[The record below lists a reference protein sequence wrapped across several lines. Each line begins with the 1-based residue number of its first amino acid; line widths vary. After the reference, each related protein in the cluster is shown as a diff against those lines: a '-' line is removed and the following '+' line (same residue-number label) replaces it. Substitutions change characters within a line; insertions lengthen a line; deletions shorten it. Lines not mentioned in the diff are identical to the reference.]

1 MKFAVIT
8 WLVQMLKNKAANIF
22 LAWIILSMIYL
33 AVVTLTGVLISNS
46 SSKEW
51 LESVDNVVT
60 VQVSDPN
67 AKSEV
72 DDDSTRL
79 ETIVK
84 KLRITA
90 GINKIKILDEEQ
102 TLGLLNNWLSQDILN
117 DINLPALIEVK
128 LSNSINKEQISQ
140 KIRSLTTGVSI
151 DDHSRWKQKLMLLI
165 DTIENIGWMIFILV
179 LIVCS
184 TSIIFAIAMTI
195 TNNSEVINL
204 IDLMG
209 GGSSFI
215 ARVFQKQVLLVMG
228 PSALIGSFAAA
239 LTLFIL
245 NDYLGTLLQGIL
257 PGSISSLGAKLDF
270 WEWSLIA
277 STPLV
282 YIFLSL
288 IIVRVSVVA
297 FLSKLK

>member
-1 MKFAVIT
+1 
-8 WLVQMLKNKAANIF
+8 MLKNKAANIF

-90 GINKIKILDEEQ
+90 GINKIKIFDEEQ

-117 DINLPALIEVK
+117 DINLPSLIEVK
-128 LSNSINKEQISQ
+128 SIKPINKEQISQ
-140 KIRSLTTGVSI
+140 KIGSLIPGVSI
-151 DDHSRWKQKLMLLI
+151 DDHSRWKQKLMFLI
-165 DTIENIGWMIFILV
+165 DTIENLGWIIFILV
-179 LIVCS
+179 LVVCL

-195 TNNSEVINL
+195 ANNSEAINL

-215 ARVFQKQVLLVMG
+215 AEIFQKQILLVIG
-228 PSALIGSFAAA
+228 PAAFIGSFIAIV
-239 LTLFIL
+239 TLFIL
-245 NDYLGTLLQGIL
+245 NDYLATLLSDFL
-257 PGSISSLGAKLDF
+257 PGSISSLGEKLNF
-270 WEWSLIA
+270 WEWSFIA
-277 STPLV
+277 STPLIF
-282 YIFLSL
+282 IFLSL
-288 IIVRVSVVA
+288 ITVRVSVLV
-297 FLSKLK
+297 LLGKLK

>member
-1 MKFAVIT
+1 
-8 WLVQMLKNKAANIF
+8 MLKNKAANIF

-90 GINKIKILDEEQ
+90 GINKIKIFDEEQ

-117 DINLPALIEVK
+117 DINLPSLIEVK
-128 LSNSINKEQISQ
+128 LIKTINKEQISQ
-140 KIRSLTTGVSI
+140 KIGSLIPGVSI
-151 DDHSRWKQKLMLLI
+151 DDHSRWKQKLMFLI
-165 DTIENIGWMIFILV
+165 DTIENLGWIIYILI
-179 LIVCS
+179 LIVCLA
-184 TSIIFAIAMTI
+184 SIIFAITMTI
-195 TNNSEVINL
+195 ANNSEVINL

-215 ARVFQKQVLLVMG
+215 AEIFQKQILLVIG
-228 PSALIGSFAAA
+228 PAALIGSFIA
-239 LTLFIL
+239 LVTLFIL
-245 NDYLGTLLQGIL
+245 NDYLATLLSDFL
-257 PGSISSLGAKLDF
+257 PGSISSLGEKLNF
-270 WEWSLIA
+270 WEWSFIA

-282 YIFLSL
+282 FIFLSL
-288 IIVRVSVVA
+288 ITVRVSVLV
-297 FLSKLK
+297 LLGKPK

>member
-1 MKFAVIT
+1 
-8 WLVQMLKNKAANIF
+8 MLKNKAANIF

-51 LESVDNVVT
+51 LEAVDNVIT

-67 AKSEV
+67 SKSKA
-72 DDDSTRL
+72 DNSTTRL
-79 ETIVK
+79 EAIVK

-90 GINKIKILDEEQ
+90 GIKKIEIFNEEK
-102 TLGLLNNWLSQDILN
+102 TLGLLSNWLNQDILN
-117 DINLPALIEVK
+117 DINLTTLIEVK
-128 LSNSINKEQISQ
+128 LSKPINKEQISQ
-140 KIRSLTTGVSI
+140 KIGSLMPGVSI

-179 LIVCS
+179 LIVCL

-215 ARVFQKQVLLVMG
+215 AKIFQKQVLLVMG
-228 PSALIGSFAAA
+228 PSALIGSFMAIA
-239 LTLFIL
+239 TLFIL
-245 NDYLGTLLQGIL
+245 NDYLATLLQGIL

-282 YIFLSL
+282 FILLSL

-297 FLSKLK
+297 LLSKLK

>member
-1 MKFAVIT
+1 
-8 WLVQMLKNKAANIF
+8 MLKNKAADIF
-22 LAWIILSMIYL
+22 LAWIMLSMIYL

-67 AKSEV
+67 AKSEA
-72 DDDSTRL
+72 DDGSTRL
-79 ETIVK
+79 EAIVK

-90 GINKIKILDEEQ
+90 GIKKIEIFDDEE

-128 LSNSINKEQISQ
+128 LSKPINKEQISQ
-140 KIRSLTTGVSI
+140 KIGSLIPGVSI
-151 DDHSRWKQKLMLLI
+151 DDHSRWKQKLMFLI
-165 DTIENIGWMIFILV
+165 DIIENLGWVIFILV
-179 LIVCS
+179 LIVCL

-195 TNNSEVINL
+195 ANNSEVINL

-215 ARVFQKQVLLVMG
+215 AEIFQKQILFVMG
-228 PSALIGSFAAA
+228 PSALIGSFIAIV
-239 LTLFIL
+239 TLFIL
-245 NDYLGTLLQGIL
+245 NDYLETLLPDII
-257 PGSISSLGAKLDF
+257 PGSISSLGEKLNF

-277 STPLV
+277 SAPLV
-282 YIFLSL
+282 FIFLSL
-288 IIVRVSVVA
+288 VTVRVSVVV
-297 FLSKLK
+297 LLGKLK

>member
-1 MKFAVIT
+1 
-8 WLVQMLKNKAANIF
+8 MLKNRAANIF

-33 AVVTLTGVLISNS
+33 AMVTLTAVLIFNS

-51 LESVDNVVT
+51 LAAVDNVIT

-67 AKSEV
+67 SKSKA
-72 DDDSTRL
+72 DNSTTRL
-79 ETIVK
+79 EAIVK

-90 GINKIKILDEEQ
+90 GIDKIEIFDEEK
-102 TLGLLNNWLSQDILN
+102 TSGLLSNWLSQDILN

-128 LSNSINKEQISQ
+128 LSNPINKEQISQ

-151 DDHSRWKQKLMLLI
+151 DDHSRWKQKLMSLI
-165 DTIENIGWMIFILV
+165 GTIENIGWIIFILV

-215 ARVFQKQVLLVMG
+215 ARVLQKQVLLVMG

-282 YIFLSL
+282 FILLSL

-297 FLSKLK
+297 LLSKLK

>member
-1 MKFAVIT
+1 
-8 WLVQMLKNKAANIF
+8 MLKNKAANIF

-117 DINLPALIEVK
+117 DINLPSLIEVK
-128 LSNSINKEQISQ
+128 LIKPINKEQISQ
-140 KIRSLTTGVSI
+140 QIGSLIPGVSI
-151 DDHSRWKQKLMLLI
+151 DDHSRWKQKLMFLI
-165 DTIENIGWMIFILV
+165 DTIENLGWIIFILI
-179 LIVCS
+179 LIVCLA
-184 TSIIFAIAMTI
+184 SIIFAITMTI
-195 TNNSEVINL
+195 ANNSDVINL
-204 IDLMG
+204 IDIMG

-215 ARVFQKQVLLVMG
+215 AKIFQKQILLVIG
-228 PSALIGSFAAA
+228 PAALIGSFIAIV
-239 LTLFIL
+239 TLFIL
-245 NDYLGTLLQGIL
+245 NDYLATLLSDFL
-257 PGSISSLGAKLDF
+257 PGSISNLGEKLNF
-270 WEWSLIA
+270 WEWSFIA

-282 YIFLSL
+282 FIFLSL
-288 IIVRVSVVA
+288 ITVRVSVLV
-297 FLSKLK
+297 LLGKPK

>member
-1 MKFAVIT
+1 
-8 WLVQMLKNKAANIF
+8 MLKNKAANIF

-90 GINKIKILDEEQ
+90 GINKIKIFDEEQ

-117 DINLPALIEVK
+117 DINLPSLIEVK
-128 LSNSINKEQISQ
+128 LIKPINKEQISQ
-140 KIRSLTTGVSI
+140 KIGSLIPGVSI
-151 DDHSRWKQKLMLLI
+151 DDHSRWKQKLMFLI
-165 DTIENIGWMIFILV
+165 DTIENLGWIIFILI
-179 LIVCS
+179 LIVCLA
-184 TSIIFAIAMTI
+184 SIIFAITMTI
-195 TNNSEVINL
+195 ANNSEVINL

-215 ARVFQKQVLLVMG
+215 AEIFQKQILLVIG
-228 PSALIGSFAAA
+228 PAALIGSFIAIV
-239 LTLFIL
+239 TLFIL
-245 NDYLGTLLQGIL
+245 NDYLATLLSDFL
-257 PGSISSLGAKLDF
+257 PGSISSLGEKLNF
-270 WEWSLIA
+270 WEWSFIA

-282 YIFLSL
+282 FIFLSL
-288 IIVRVSVVA
+288 ITVRVSVLA
-297 FLSKLK
+297 LLGKLK

>member
-1 MKFAVIT
+1 
-8 WLVQMLKNKAANIF
+8 MLKNKAANIF

-72 DDDSTRL
+72 DVASTRL

-90 GINKIKILDEEQ
+90 GINKIEIFDEEQ
-102 TLGLLNNWLSQDILN
+102 TLGLLNSWLSQDILN
-117 DINLPALIEVK
+117 DINLPTLIEVK
-128 LSNSINKEQISQ
+128 LSKPINKEQISQ
-140 KIRSLTTGVSI
+140 TIGSLIPGVSI
-151 DDHSRWKQKLMLLI
+151 DDHSSWKQKLMFLI
-165 DTIENIGWMIFILV
+165 DIIENLGWIIFILI
-179 LIVCS
+179 LIVCLA
-184 TSIIFAIAMTI
+184 SIIFAIAMNI
-195 TNNSEVINL
+195 ANNGEVINL

-215 ARVFQKQVLLVMG
+215 AEIFQKQILLVIG
-228 PSALIGSFAAA
+228 PSALIGSLIAIV
-239 LTLFIL
+239 TLFIL
-245 NDYLGTLLQGIL
+245 NDYLVTTLPDIF
-257 PGSISSLGAKLDF
+257 PGSISSLGEVLNF

-282 YIFLSL
+282 FIFLSL
-288 IIVRVSVVA
+288 ITVWVSVVV
-297 FLSKLK
+297 LLGKLK

>member
-1 MKFAVIT
+1 
-8 WLVQMLKNKAANIF
+8 MLKNKAANIF

-72 DDDSTRL
+72 DVASTRL

-90 GINKIKILDEEQ
+90 GINKIEIFDEEQ
-102 TLGLLNNWLSQDILN
+102 TLGLLNSWLSQDILN
-117 DINLPALIEVK
+117 DINLPTLIEVK
-128 LSNSINKEQISQ
+128 LNKPINKEQISQ
-140 KIRSLTTGVSI
+140 TIGSLIPGVSI
-151 DDHSRWKQKLMLLI
+151 DDHSRWKQKLMFLI
-165 DTIENIGWMIFILV
+165 DIIENLGWIIFILI
-179 LIVCS
+179 LIVCLA
-184 TSIIFAIAMTI
+184 SIIFAIAMNI
-195 TNNSEVINL
+195 ANNGEVINL

-215 ARVFQKQVLLVMG
+215 AEIFQKQILLVIG
-228 PSALIGSFAAA
+228 PSALIGSLIAIV
-239 LTLFIL
+239 TLFIL
-245 NDYLGTLLQGIL
+245 NDYLITTLPDIF
-257 PGSISSLGAKLDF
+257 PGSISSLGEVLNF

-282 YIFLSL
+282 FIFLSL
-288 IIVRVSVVA
+288 ITVWVSVVV
-297 FLSKLK
+297 LLGKLK

>member
-1 MKFAVIT
+1 
-8 WLVQMLKNKAANIF
+8 MLKNKAADIF
-22 LAWIILSMIYL
+22 LAWIMLSMIYL

-72 DDDSTRL
+72 DVASTRL

-90 GINKIKILDEEQ
+90 GINKIEIFDEEQ
-102 TLGLLNNWLSQDILN
+102 TLGLLNSWLSQDILN
-117 DINLPALIEVK
+117 DINLPTLIEVK
-128 LSNSINKEQISQ
+128 LNKPINKEQISQ
-140 KIRSLTTGVSI
+140 TIGSLIPGVSI
-151 DDHSRWKQKLMLLI
+151 DDHSRWKQKLMFLI
-165 DTIENIGWMIFILV
+165 DIIENLGWIIFILI
-179 LIVCS
+179 LIVCLA
-184 TSIIFAIAMTI
+184 SIIFAIAMNI
-195 TNNSEVINL
+195 ANNGEVINL

-215 ARVFQKQVLLVMG
+215 AEIFQKQILLVIG
-228 PSALIGSFAAA
+228 PSALIGSLIAIV
-239 LTLFIL
+239 TLFIL
-245 NDYLGTLLQGIL
+245 NDYLATTLPDIF
-257 PGSISSLGAKLDF
+257 PGSISSLGEVLNF

-282 YIFLSL
+282 FIFLSL
-288 IIVRVSVVA
+288 ITVWVSVVV
-297 FLSKLK
+297 LLGKLK

>member
-1 MKFAVIT
+1 
-8 WLVQMLKNKAANIF
+8 MLKNKAANIF

-90 GINKIKILDEEQ
+90 GINKIKIFDEEQ

-117 DINLPALIEVK
+117 DINLPSLIEVK
-128 LSNSINKEQISQ
+128 LIKPINKEQISQ
-140 KIRSLTTGVSI
+140 KIGSLIPGVSI
-151 DDHSRWKQKLMLLI
+151 DDHSRWKQKLMFLI
-165 DTIENIGWMIFILV
+165 DTIENLGWIIYVLI
-179 LIVCS
+179 LIVCLA
-184 TSIIFAIAMTI
+184 SIIFAITMTI
-195 TNNSEVINL
+195 ANNSEVINL

-215 ARVFQKQVLLVMG
+215 AEIFQKQILLVIG
-228 PSALIGSFAAA
+228 PAALIGSFIA
-239 LTLFIL
+239 LVTLFIL
-245 NDYLGTLLQGIL
+245 NDYLATLLSDFL
-257 PGSISSLGAKLDF
+257 PGSISSLGEKLNF
-270 WEWSLIA
+270 WEWSFIA

-282 YIFLSL
+282 FIFLSL
-288 IIVRVSVVA
+288 ITVRVSVLA
-297 FLSKLK
+297 LLEKLK

>member
-1 MKFAVIT
+1 
-8 WLVQMLKNKAANIF
+8 MLKNKAANIF

-33 AVVTLTGVLISNS
+33 AVVALTGVLISNS
-46 SSKEW
+46 SSREW

-90 GINKIKILDEEQ
+90 GINKIKIFDEEQ

-117 DINLPALIEVK
+117 DINLPSLVEVK
-128 LSNSINKEQISQ
+128 LIKPINKEQISQ
-140 KIRSLTTGVSI
+140 KIGSLIPGVSI
-151 DDHSRWKQKLMLLI
+151 DDHSRWKQKLMFLI
-165 DTIENIGWMIFILV
+165 DTIENLGWIIFILI
-179 LIVCS
+179 LIVCLAA
-184 TSIIFAIAMTI
+184 IIFAITMTI
-195 TNNSEVINL
+195 ANNSEVINL

-215 ARVFQKQVLLVMG
+215 AEIFQKQILLVIG
-228 PSALIGSFAAA
+228 PAALIGSFIAIV
-239 LTLFIL
+239 TLFIL
-245 NDYLGTLLQGIL
+245 NDYLATLLSEFL
-257 PGSISSLGAKLDF
+257 PGSISSLGEKLNF
-270 WEWSLIA
+270 WEWSFIA

-282 YIFLSL
+282 FIFLSL
-288 IIVRVSVVA
+288 ITVRVSVLV
-297 FLSKLK
+297 LLGKPK

>member
-1 MKFAVIT
+1 
-8 WLVQMLKNKAANIF
+8 MLKNKAANIF

-46 SSKEW
+46 SSREW

-60 VQVSDPN
+60 IQVSDPK

-84 KLRITA
+84 KLRIIA
-90 GINKIKILDEEQ
+90 GINKIKIFDEEQ

-117 DINLPALIEVK
+117 DINLPSLIEVK
-128 LSNSINKEQISQ
+128 LIKPINKEQISQ
-140 KIRSLTTGVSI
+140 KIGPLIPGVSI
-151 DDHSRWKQKLMLLI
+151 DDHSRWKQKLTFLI
-165 DTIENIGWMIFILV
+165 DIIENLGWIIFILI
-179 LIVCS
+179 LIVCLA
-184 TSIIFAIAMTI
+184 SIIFAITMNIA
-195 TNNSEVINL
+195 NNSEVINL

-215 ARVFQKQVLLVMG
+215 AEIFQKQILLVIG
-228 PSALIGSFAAA
+228 PAALIGSFIAIV
-239 LTLFIL
+239 TLFIL
-245 NDYLGTLLQGIL
+245 NDYLATLLSDFL
-257 PGSISSLGAKLDF
+257 PGSISSLGEKLNF
-270 WEWSLIA
+270 WEWSFIV

-282 YIFLSL
+282 FIFLSL
-288 IIVRVSVVA
+288 ITVRVSVLV
-297 FLSKLK
+297 LLGKLK

>member
-1 MKFAVIT
+1 
-8 WLVQMLKNKAANIF
+8 MLKNKAANIF

-72 DDDSTRL
+72 DVASTRL

-90 GINKIKILDEEQ
+90 GINKIEIFDEEQ
-102 TLGLLNNWLSQDILN
+102 TLGLLNSWLSQDILN
-117 DINLPALIEVK
+117 DINLPTLIEVK
-128 LSNSINKEQISQ
+128 LNKPINKEQISQ
-140 KIRSLTTGVSI
+140 TIGSLIPGVSI
-151 DDHSRWKQKLMLLI
+151 DDHSRWKQKLMFLI
-165 DTIENIGWMIFILV
+165 DIIENLGWIIFILI
-179 LIVCS
+179 LIVCLA
-184 TSIIFAIAMTI
+184 SIIFAIAMNI
-195 TNNSEVINL
+195 ANNGEVINL

-215 ARVFQKQVLLVMG
+215 AAIFQKQILLVIG
-228 PSALIGSFAAA
+228 PSALIGSLIAIV
-239 LTLFIL
+239 TLFIL
-245 NDYLGTLLQGIL
+245 NDYLVTTLPDIF
-257 PGSISSLGAKLDF
+257 PGSISSLGEVLNF

-282 YIFLSL
+282 FIFLSL
-288 IIVRVSVVA
+288 ITVWVSVVV
-297 FLSKLK
+297 LLGKLK

>member
-1 MKFAVIT
+1 
-8 WLVQMLKNKAANIF
+8 MLKNKAANIF

-72 DDDSTRL
+72 DVASTRL

-90 GINKIKILDEEQ
+90 GINKIEIFDEEQ
-102 TLGLLNNWLSQDILN
+102 TLGLLNSWLSQDILN
-117 DINLPALIEVK
+117 DINLPTLIEVK
-128 LSNSINKEQISQ
+128 LSKPINKEQISQ
-140 KIRSLTTGVSI
+140 TIGSLIPGVSI
-151 DDHSRWKQKLMLLI
+151 DDHSRWKQKLIFLI
-165 DTIENIGWMIFILV
+165 DIIENLGWIIFILI
-179 LIVCS
+179 LIVCLA
-184 TSIIFAIAMTI
+184 SIIFAIAMNI
-195 TNNSEVINL
+195 ANNGEVINL

-215 ARVFQKQVLLVMG
+215 AEIFQKQILLVIG
-228 PSALIGSFAAA
+228 PSALIGSLIAIV
-239 LTLFIL
+239 TLFIL
-245 NDYLGTLLQGIL
+245 NDYLVTTLPDIF
-257 PGSISSLGAKLDF
+257 PGSISSLGEVLNF

-282 YIFLSL
+282 FIFLSL
-288 IIVRVSVVA
+288 ITVWVSVVV
-297 FLSKLK
+297 LLGKLK

>member
-1 MKFAVIT
+1 
-8 WLVQMLKNKAANIF
+8 MLKNKAADIF

-33 AVVTLTGVLISNS
+33 AVITLTGVLISNS
-46 SSKEW
+46 SSKKW

-72 DDDSTRL
+72 DDDLTRL

-90 GINKIKILDEEQ
+90 GINKIKIFDEEQ

-117 DINLPALIEVK
+117 DINLPSLIEVK
-128 LSNSINKEQISQ
+128 SIKPINKEQISQ
-140 KIRSLTTGVSI
+140 KIGSLIPGVSI
-151 DDHSRWKQKLMLLI
+151 DDHSRWKQKLMFLI
-165 DTIENIGWMIFILV
+165 DTIENLGWIIYIMI
-179 LIVCS
+179 LIVCLA
-184 TSIIFAIAMTI
+184 SIIFAITMTI
-195 TNNSEVINL
+195 ANNSEVINL

-215 ARVFQKQVLLVMG
+215 AEIFQKQILLVIG
-228 PSALIGSFAAA
+228 PAALIGSFIA
-239 LTLFIL
+239 LVTLFIL
-245 NDYLGTLLQGIL
+245 NDYLATLLSDFL
-257 PGSISSLGAKLDF
+257 PGSISSLGEKLNF
-270 WEWSLIA
+270 WEWSFIA

-282 YIFLSL
+282 FIFLSL
-288 IIVRVSVVA
+288 ITVRVSVLV
-297 FLSKLK
+297 LLGKPK

>member
-1 MKFAVIT
+1 MK
-8 WLVQMLKNKAANIF
+8 KNKAANIF

-51 LESVDNVVT
+51 FESVDNVVT

-72 DDDSTRL
+72 DDASTRL

-90 GINKIKILDEEQ
+90 GINKIEIFDEEQ
-102 TLGLLNNWLSQDILN
+102 TLGLLNSWLSQDILN
-117 DINLPALIEVK
+117 DINLPTLIEVK
-128 LSNSINKEQISQ
+128 LSKSINKEQISQ
-140 KIRSLTTGVSI
+140 TIGSLIPGVSI
-151 DDHSRWKQKLMLLI
+151 DDHSRWKQKLMFLI
-165 DTIENIGWMIFILV
+165 DIIENLGWIIFILI
-179 LIVCS
+179 LIVCLA
-184 TSIIFAIAMTI
+184 SIIFAIA
-195 TNNSEVINL
+195 TNIANNAEVINL

-215 ARVFQKQVLLVMG
+215 AEIFQKQILLVIG
-228 PSALIGSFAAA
+228 PSALIGSLIAIV
-239 LTLFIL
+239 TLFIL
-245 NDYLGTLLQGIL
+245 NDYLATTLPEIF
-257 PGSISSLGAKLDF
+257 PGSISSLGEVLNF

-282 YIFLSL
+282 LIFLSS
-288 IIVRVSVVA
+288 ITVWVSVMV
-297 FLSKLK
+297 LLGKLK

>member
-1 MKFAVIT
+1 
-8 WLVQMLKNKAANIF
+8 MLKNKAANIF

-67 AKSEV
+67 TKSEA
-72 DDDSTRL
+72 DDGSTRL
-79 ETIVK
+79 EAIVQ

-90 GINKIKILDEEQ
+90 GINKIEIFDEEQ

-117 DINLPALIEVK
+117 DINLPTLIEVK
-128 LSNSINKEQISQ
+128 LSKPINKEQISQ
-140 KIRSLTTGVSI
+140 KIGSLIPGVSI
-151 DDHSRWKQKLMLLI
+151 DDHSRWKQKLMFLI
-165 DTIENIGWMIFILV
+165 DTIENLGWIIFILV
-179 LIVCS
+179 LVVCL

-195 TNNSEVINL
+195 ANNSEAINL

-215 ARVFQKQVLLVMG
+215 AEIFQKQILLVMG
-228 PSALIGSFAAA
+228 PSALIGSFIAIV
-239 LTLFIL
+239 TLFIL
-245 NDYLGTLLQGIL
+245 NDYLATLLSDFL
-257 PGSISSLGAKLDF
+257 PGSISSLGEKLNF
-270 WEWSLIA
+270 WEWSFIA

-282 YIFLSL
+282 FIFLSL
-288 IIVRVSVVA
+288 ITVRVSVLV
-297 FLSKLK
+297 LLGKPK

>member
-1 MKFAVIT
+1 
-8 WLVQMLKNKAANIF
+8 MLKNKAANIF

-72 DDDSTRL
+72 DVASTRL

-90 GINKIKILDEEQ
+90 GINKIEIFDEEE
-102 TLGLLNNWLSQDILN
+102 TLGLLNSWLSQDILN
-117 DINLPALIEVK
+117 DINLPTLIEVK
-128 LSNSINKEQISQ
+128 LSKPINKEQISQ
-140 KIRSLTTGVSI
+140 TIGSLIPGVSI
-151 DDHSRWKQKLMLLI
+151 DDHSRWKQKLMFLI
-165 DTIENIGWMIFILV
+165 DIIENLGWIIFILI
-179 LIVCS
+179 LIVCLA
-184 TSIIFAIAMTI
+184 SIIFAIAMNI
-195 TNNSEVINL
+195 ANNGEVINL

-215 ARVFQKQVLLVMG
+215 AEIFQKQILLVIG
-228 PSALIGSFAAA
+228 PSALIGSLIAV

-245 NDYLGTLLQGIL
+245 NDYLATTLPDIF
-257 PGSISSLGAKLDF
+257 PGSISSLGEVLNF

-282 YIFLSL
+282 FIFLSL
-288 IIVRVSVVA
+288 ITVWVSVVV
-297 FLSKLK
+297 LLGKLK

>member
-1 MKFAVIT
+1 
-8 WLVQMLKNKAANIF
+8 MLKNKAANIF

-46 SSKEW
+46 SSREW

-90 GINKIKILDEEQ
+90 GINKIKIFDEEQ

-117 DINLPALIEVK
+117 DINLPSLIEVK
-128 LSNSINKEQISQ
+128 LIKPINKEQISQ
-140 KIRSLTTGVSI
+140 KIGSLIPGVSI
-151 DDHSRWKQKLMLLI
+151 DDHSRWKQKLMFLI
-165 DTIENIGWMIFILV
+165 DTIENLGWIIFILI
-179 LIVCS
+179 LIVCLA
-184 TSIIFAIAMTI
+184 SIIFAITMTI
-195 TNNSEVINL
+195 ANNSEVINL

-215 ARVFQKQVLLVMG
+215 AEIFQKQILLVIG
-228 PSALIGSFAAA
+228 PAALIGSFIAIV
-239 LTLFIL
+239 TLFIL
-245 NDYLGTLLQGIL
+245 NDYLATLLSDFL
-257 PGSISSLGAKLDF
+257 PGSISSLGEKLNF
-270 WEWSLIA
+270 WEWSFIA

-282 YIFLSL
+282 FIFLSL
-288 IIVRVSVVA
+288 ITVRVSVLV
-297 FLSKLK
+297 LLGKLK

>member
-1 MKFAVIT
+1 
-8 WLVQMLKNKAANIF
+8 MLKNKAANIF

-90 GINKIKILDEEQ
+90 GINKIKIFDEEQ

-117 DINLPALIEVK
+117 DINLPSLIEVK
-128 LSNSINKEQISQ
+128 SIKPINKEQISQ
-140 KIRSLTTGVSI
+140 KIGSLIPGVSI
-151 DDHSRWKQKLMLLI
+151 DDHSRWKQKLMFLI
-165 DTIENIGWMIFILV
+165 DTIENLGWIIFILI
-179 LIVCS
+179 LIVCLA
-184 TSIIFAIAMTI
+184 SIIFAITMTI
-195 TNNSEVINL
+195 ANNSEVINL

-215 ARVFQKQVLLVMG
+215 AEIFQKQILLVIG
-228 PSALIGSFAAA
+228 PAALIGSFIAVV
-239 LTLFIL
+239 TLFIL
-245 NDYLGTLLQGIL
+245 NDYLATLLSDFL
-257 PGSISSLGAKLDF
+257 PGSISSLGEKLNF
-270 WEWSLIA
+270 WEWSFIA

-282 YIFLSL
+282 FIFLSL
-288 IIVRVSVVA
+288 ITVRVSVLV
-297 FLSKLK
+297 LLGKPK

>member
-1 MKFAVIT
+1 
-8 WLVQMLKNKAANIF
+8 MLKNKAANIF

-67 AKSEV
+67 AKSEA
-72 DDDSTRL
+72 DDGSTRL
-79 ETIVK
+79 EAIVK

-90 GINKIKILDEEQ
+90 GINKIEILNEEQ
-102 TLGLLNNWLSQDILN
+102 TLGLLNNWLSQAILN

-128 LSNSINKEQISQ
+128 SSKPINKEQISK
-140 KIRSLTTGVSI
+140 KIGSLIPGVSI
-151 DDHSRWKQKLMLLI
+151 DDHSRWKQKLMFLI
-165 DTIENIGWMIFILV
+165 DTIENLGWIIFILV
-179 LIVCS
+179 LIVCL

-195 TNNSEVINL
+195 ANSSEVINL
-204 IDLMG
+204 IGLMG
-209 GGSSFI
+209 GGSKFIAEIFQKQILLVIGPSAFIGSFI
-215 ARVFQKQVLLVMG
+215 AIV
-228 PSALIGSFAAA
+228 S
-239 LTLFIL
+239 LFIL
-245 NDYLGTLLQGIL
+245 NDHLATLLPDIL
-257 PGSISSLGAKLDF
+257 PGSISSLGEKLNF

-282 YIFLSL
+282 FIFLSV
-288 IIVRVSVVA
+288 ITVRVSVAV
-297 FLSKLK
+297 LLVKLK

>member
-1 MKFAVIT
+1 
-8 WLVQMLKNKAANIF
+8 MLKNKAANIF

-117 DINLPALIEVK
+117 DINLPSLIEVK
-128 LSNSINKEQISQ
+128 LIKTINKEQISQ
-140 KIRSLTTGVSI
+140 KIGSLIPGVSI
-151 DDHSRWKQKLMLLI
+151 DDHSRWKQKLMFLI
-165 DTIENIGWMIFILV
+165 DTIENLGWIIYILI
-179 LIVCS
+179 LIVCLA
-184 TSIIFAIAMTI
+184 SIIFAITMTI
-195 TNNSEVINL
+195 ANNSEVINL

-215 ARVFQKQVLLVMG
+215 AEIFQKQILLVIG
-228 PSALIGSFAAA
+228 PAALIGSFIA
-239 LTLFIL
+239 LVTLFIL
-245 NDYLGTLLQGIL
+245 NDYLATLLSDFL
-257 PGSISSLGAKLDF
+257 PGSISSLGEKLNF
-270 WEWSLIA
+270 WEWSFIA

-282 YIFLSL
+282 FIFLSL
-288 IIVRVSVVA
+288 ITVRVSVLV
-297 FLSKLK
+297 LLGKPK

>member
-1 MKFAVIT
+1 
-8 WLVQMLKNKAANIF
+8 MLKNKAANIF

-84 KLRITA
+84 KLRITT
-90 GINKIKILDEEQ
+90 GINKIKIFDEEQ

-117 DINLPALIEVK
+117 DINLPSLIEVK
-128 LSNSINKEQISQ
+128 SIKPINKEQISQ
-140 KIRSLTTGVSI
+140 KIGSLIPGVSI
-151 DDHSRWKQKLMLLI
+151 DDHSRWKQKLMFLI
-165 DTIENIGWMIFILV
+165 DTIENLGWIIYILI
-179 LIVCS
+179 LIVCLA
-184 TSIIFAIAMTI
+184 SIIFAITMTI
-195 TNNSEVINL
+195 ANNSEVINL

-215 ARVFQKQVLLVMG
+215 AEIFQRQILLVIG
-228 PSALIGSFAAA
+228 PAALIGSFIA
-239 LTLFIL
+239 LVTLFIL
-245 NDYLGTLLQGIL
+245 NDYLATLLSDFL
-257 PGSISSLGAKLDF
+257 PGSISSLGEKLNF
-270 WEWSLIA
+270 WEWSFIA

-282 YIFLSL
+282 FIFLSL
-288 IIVRVSVVA
+288 ITVRVSVLV
-297 FLSKLK
+297 LLGKPK

>member
-1 MKFAVIT
+1 
-8 WLVQMLKNKAANIF
+8 MLKNKAANIF

-90 GINKIKILDEEQ
+90 GINKIKIFDEEQ

-117 DINLPALIEVK
+117 DINLPSLIEVK
-128 LSNSINKEQISQ
+128 LIKPINKEQISQ
-140 KIRSLTTGVSI
+140 KIGSLIPGVSI
-151 DDHSRWKQKLMLLI
+151 DDHSRWKQKLMFLI
-165 DTIENIGWMIFILV
+165 DTIENLGWIIFILI
-179 LIVCS
+179 LIVCLA
-184 TSIIFAIAMTI
+184 SIIFAITMTI
-195 TNNSEVINL
+195 ANNSEVINL

-215 ARVFQKQVLLVMG
+215 AEIFQKQILLVIG
-228 PSALIGSFAAA
+228 PAALIGSFIA
-239 LTLFIL
+239 LVTLFIL
-245 NDYLGTLLQGIL
+245 NDYLATLLSDFL
-257 PGSISSLGAKLDF
+257 PGSISSLGEKLNF
-270 WEWSLIA
+270 WEWSFIA

-282 YIFLSL
+282 FIFLSL
-288 IIVRVSVVA
+288 ITVRVSVLV
-297 FLSKLK
+297 LLGKPK

>member
-1 MKFAVIT
+1 
-8 WLVQMLKNKAANIF
+8 MLKNKAANIF

-90 GINKIKILDEEQ
+90 GINKIKIFDEEQ

-117 DINLPALIEVK
+117 DINLPSLIEVK
-128 LSNSINKEQISQ
+128 SIKPINKEQISQ
-140 KIRSLTTGVSI
+140 KIGSLIPGVSI
-151 DDHSRWKQKLMLLI
+151 DDHSRWKQKLMFLI
-165 DTIENIGWMIFILV
+165 DTIENLGWIIFILI
-179 LIVCS
+179 LIVCLA
-184 TSIIFAIAMTI
+184 SIIFAITMTI
-195 TNNSEVINL
+195 ANNSEVINL

-215 ARVFQKQVLLVMG
+215 AEIFQKQILLVIG
-228 PSALIGSFAAA
+228 PAALIGSFIAIV
-239 LTLFIL
+239 TLFIL
-245 NDYLGTLLQGIL
+245 NDYLATLLSDFL
-257 PGSISSLGAKLDF
+257 PGSISSLGEKLNF
-270 WEWSLIA
+270 WEWSFIA

-282 YIFLSL
+282 FIFLSL
-288 IIVRVSVVA
+288 ITVRVSVLA
-297 FLSKLK
+297 LLGKLK

>member
-1 MKFAVIT
+1 
-8 WLVQMLKNKAANIF
+8 MLKNKAANIF

-67 AKSEV
+67 AKSEI

-79 ETIVK
+79 ETVVK

-117 DINLPALIEVK
+117 DINLPSLIEVK
-128 LSNSINKEQISQ
+128 LIKTINKEQISQ
-140 KIRSLTTGVSI
+140 KIGSLIPGVSI
-151 DDHSRWKQKLMLLI
+151 DDHSRWKQKLMFLI
-165 DTIENIGWMIFILV
+165 DTIENLGWIIFILI
-179 LIVCS
+179 LIVCLA
-184 TSIIFAIAMTI
+184 SIIFAITMTI
-195 TNNSEVINL
+195 ANNSEVINL

-215 ARVFQKQVLLVMG
+215 AKIFQKQILLVIG
-228 PSALIGSFAAA
+228 PAALIGSFIA
-239 LTLFIL
+239 LVTLFIL
-245 NDYLGTLLQGIL
+245 NDYLATLLSDFL
-257 PGSISSLGAKLDF
+257 PGSISSLGEKLNF
-270 WEWSLIA
+270 WEWSFIA

-282 YIFLSL
+282 FIFLSL
-288 IIVRVSVVA
+288 ITVRVSVLV
-297 FLSKLK
+297 LLGKLK

>member
-1 MKFAVIT
+1 
-8 WLVQMLKNKAANIF
+8 MLKNKAANIF

-46 SSKEW
+46 SFKGW

-60 VQVSDPN
+60 IQVSDPN
-67 AKSEV
+67 SKPGTG
-72 DDDSTRL
+72 DGTTRL
-79 ETIVK
+79 EVVVK

-90 GINKIKILDEEQ
+90 GIKKIEIFNEEK
-102 TLGLLNNWLSQDILN
+102 TLGLLSNWLSQDILN
-117 DINLPALIEVK
+117 DVNLPALIEVK
-128 LSNSINKEQISQ
+128 LSKTINKEQISQ
-140 KIRSLTTGVSI
+140 KIGSLIPGISI

-179 LIVCS
+179 LIVCL

-215 ARVFQKQVLLVMG
+215 AKIFQKQVLLVMA
-228 PSALIGSFAAA
+228 PSALIGSFIAIV
-239 LTLFIL
+239 TLIIL
-245 NDYLGTLLQGIL
+245 NDYLAALLPGIL
-257 PGSISSLGAKLDF
+257 PGSISSLGEKLDF
-270 WEWSLIA
+270 WEWCLIA

-282 YIFLSL
+282 FTFLSL
-288 IIVRVSVVA
+288 IIVRVSVVV
-297 FLSKLK
+297 LLRKLK

>member
-1 MKFAVIT
+1 
-8 WLVQMLKNKAANIF
+8 MLKNKAANIF

-72 DDDSTRL
+72 DVASTRL

-90 GINKIKILDEEQ
+90 GINKIEIFDEEQ
-102 TLGLLNNWLSQDILN
+102 TLGLLNSWLSQDILN
-117 DINLPALIEVK
+117 DINLPTLIEVK
-128 LSNSINKEQISQ
+128 LNKPINKEQISQ
-140 KIRSLTTGVSI
+140 TIGSLIPGVSI
-151 DDHSRWKQKLMLLI
+151 DDHSRWKQKLMFLI
-165 DTIENIGWMIFILV
+165 DTIENLGWIIFILV
-179 LIVCS
+179 VIVCLA
-184 TSIIFAIAMTI
+184 SIIFAIAMTI
-195 TNNSEVINL
+195 ANNSEVINL

-215 ARVFQKQVLLVMG
+215 AEIFQKQILLVIG
-228 PSALIGSFAAA
+228 PAALIGSFISIV
-239 LTLFIL
+239 TLFIL
-245 NDYLGTLLQGIL
+245 NDYLATLLSDFL
-257 PGSISSLGAKLDF
+257 PGSISNLGEKLNF

-277 STPLV
+277 FTPLV
-282 YIFLSL
+282 FIFLSL
-288 IIVRVSVVA
+288 ITVWVSVVV
-297 FLSKLK
+297 LLGKLK

>member
-1 MKFAVIT
+1 
-8 WLVQMLKNKAANIF
+8 MLKNKAANIF

-51 LESVDNVVT
+51 LESVDNMVT

-67 AKSEV
+67 AKSEI

-79 ETIVK
+79 ETVVK

-90 GINKIKILDEEQ
+90 GIKKIKILDEEQ

-117 DINLPALIEVK
+117 DINLPSLIEVK
-128 LSNSINKEQISQ
+128 LIKTINKEQISQ
-140 KIRSLTTGVSI
+140 KIGSLIPGVSI
-151 DDHSRWKQKLMLLI
+151 DDHSRWKQKLMFLI
-165 DTIENIGWMIFILV
+165 DTIENLGWIIFILI
-179 LIVCS
+179 LIVCLAA
-184 TSIIFAIAMTI
+184 IIFAITMTI
-195 TNNSEVINL
+195 ANNSEVINL

-215 ARVFQKQVLLVMG
+215 AEIFQKQILLVIG
-228 PSALIGSFAAA
+228 PAALIGSFIAIV
-239 LTLFIL
+239 TLFIL
-245 NDYLGTLLQGIL
+245 NDYLATLLSDFL
-257 PGSISSLGAKLDF
+257 PGSISNLGEKLNF
-270 WEWSLIA
+270 WEWSFIA

-282 YIFLSL
+282 FIFLSL
-288 IIVRVSVVA
+288 ITVRVSVLA
-297 FLSKLK
+297 LLGKLK

>member
-1 MKFAVIT
+1 
-8 WLVQMLKNKAANIF
+8 MLKNKAANIF

-90 GINKIKILDEEQ
+90 GINKIKIFDEEQ

-117 DINLPALIEVK
+117 DINLPSLIEVK
-128 LSNSINKEQISQ
+128 SIKPINKEQISQ
-140 KIRSLTTGVSI
+140 KIGSLIPGVSI
-151 DDHSRWKQKLMLLI
+151 DDHSRWKQKLMFLI
-165 DTIENIGWMIFILV
+165 DTIENLGWIIYILI
-179 LIVCS
+179 LIVCLA
-184 TSIIFAIAMTI
+184 SIIFAITMTI
-195 TNNSEVINL
+195 ANNSEVINL

-215 ARVFQKQVLLVMG
+215 AKIFQKQILLVIG
-228 PSALIGSFAAA
+228 PAALIGSFIA
-239 LTLFIL
+239 LVTLFIL
-245 NDYLGTLLQGIL
+245 NDYLVTLLSDFL
-257 PGSISSLGAKLDF
+257 PGSISSLGEKLNF
-270 WEWSLIA
+270 WEWSFIA

-282 YIFLSL
+282 FIFLSL
-288 IIVRVSVVA
+288 ITVRVSVLV
-297 FLSKLK
+297 LLGKPK

>member
-1 MKFAVIT
+1 
-8 WLVQMLKNKAANIF
+8 MLKNKAANIF

-72 DDDSTRL
+72 DVASTRL

-90 GINKIKILDEEQ
+90 GINKIEIFDEEQ
-102 TLGLLNNWLSQDILN
+102 TLGLLNSWLSQDILN
-117 DINLPALIEVK
+117 DINLPTLIEVK
-128 LSNSINKEQISQ
+128 LNKPINKEQISQ
-140 KIRSLTTGVSI
+140 TIGSLIPGVSI
-151 DDHSRWKQKLMLLI
+151 DDHSRWKQKLMFLI
-165 DTIENIGWMIFILV
+165 DIIENLGWIIFILI
-179 LIVCS
+179 LIVCLA
-184 TSIIFAIAMTI
+184 SIIFAIAMNI
-195 TNNSEVINL
+195 ANNGEVINL

-215 ARVFQKQVLLVMG
+215 AEIFQKQILLVIG
-228 PSALIGSFAAA
+228 PSALIGSLIAIV
-239 LTLFIL
+239 TLFIL
-245 NDYLGTLLQGIL
+245 NDYLVTTLPDIF
-257 PGSISSLGAKLDF
+257 PGSISSLGEVLNF

-282 YIFLSL
+282 FIFLSL
-288 IIVRVSVVA
+288 ITVWVSVVV
-297 FLSKLK
+297 LLGKLK